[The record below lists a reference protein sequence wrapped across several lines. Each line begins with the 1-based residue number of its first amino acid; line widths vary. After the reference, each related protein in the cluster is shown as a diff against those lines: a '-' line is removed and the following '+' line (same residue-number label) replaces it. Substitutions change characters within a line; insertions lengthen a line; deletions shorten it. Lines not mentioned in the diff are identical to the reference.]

1 MIAGVILCW
10 HHPCRLLHPR
20 YISIPWLPER
30 FPENSLWLMPL
41 PTVLII
47 AISMGTYQRTWH
59 LLILPSTIS
68 ISIIC
73 ASILRVKSDMSSPKL
88 SQAAEL
94 KWFAG

>member
-1 MIAGVILCW
+1 MIIEVQN
-10 HHPCRLLHPR
+10 
-20 YISIPWLPER
+20 EEK

-47 AISMGTYQRTWH
+47 AISMVHTSEPWH

-73 ASILRVKSDMSSPKL
+73 ASILRVKI
-88 SQAAEL
+88 
-94 KWFAG
+94 